1 MAFFM
6 FKRMDFF
13 YQYQMEMMQLYL
25 MSIYK
30 KKQHV
35 NHKKKY
41 IVLF

>member
-30 KKQHV
+30 KKHV
-35 NHKKKY
+35 NHKKN
-41 IVLF
+41 ILFYFE